1 MRNMKKFLALVLAM
15 MMMLSVAV
23 FNTSAAEEEAD
34 YTNAALFLNSLAVM
48 QGSTDGDLMLDAGV
62 ERYQAALFFA
72 RCLTGKTETEIWN
85 GTPASAYFTDVTMY
99 GTAIDYAYG
108 MGVVKG
114 RGGNTFG
121 ATDKIIYQDMIVMA
135 VRALGYETE
144 NMSYPWGHIIAAEKL
159 DLLEDIDNVNYKA
172 VMTRGEVAQLLEN
185 TLKAQIA
192 RIDPVSKAPL
202 YVDDTNSLGATIT
215 EVATNTLLNKAGF
228 VDSEAVNVT
237 FVES

>member
-23 FNTSAAEEEAD
+23 FNTSAAEEAD
-34 YTNAALFLNSLAVM
+34 YTDAALFLNSLAVM

-114 RGGNTFG
+114 RGGNIFG

-144 NMSYPWGHIIAAEKL
+144 NMSYPWGHII
-159 DLLEDIDNVNYKA
+159 
-172 VMTRGEVAQLLEN
+172 
-185 TLKAQIA
+185 
-192 RIDPVSKAPL
+192 
-202 YVDDTNSLGATIT
+202 
-215 EVATNTLLNKAGF
+215 
-228 VDSEAVNVT
+228 
-237 FVES
+237 